1 MIVRIERA
9 SPADQTGHLSAPV
22 HLCRNFYGTVDS
34 GFPELLCCCL
44 GNINA
49 VLLTGHHAD
58 DKTDF
63 FAVPLIETIAV
74 SGASGRFQNFL
85 CFFRIVIIMFYIL
98 IVINVTLQ
106 RTVCRHSLAKKYR
119 INDRLTVNRIAYRR
133 NDVSVFRPV
142 IICKVK

>member
-1 MIVRIERA
+1 MVVCVKRA
-9 SPADQTGHLSAPV
+9 SPSDQACHLSTPV
-22 HLCRNFYGTVDS
+22 HLCRNFHGTVDS

-85 CFFRIVIIMFYIL
+85 CFFRIVIIMFYVFV
-98 IVINVTLQ
+98 IVNVPLQ
-106 RTVCRHSLAKKYR
+106 RTVCRHSLAKKHR
-119 INDRLTVNRIAYRR
+119 IDNGLAVNRITDGR
-133 NDVSVFRPV
+133 NDVPVFRPV
-142 IICKVK
+142 IIRKVK